1 MNRAPMVSI
10 VIPTRNRRVLLAEA
24 INSILA
30 QTFVMWELIVV
41 DDASE
46 DDTFS
51 YVQQLGHE
59 RVKIIRL
66 EQHAERSAARNIGLD
81 VAQGKFILFLDDDDL
96 LPASGLQA
104 HVDAFRRYPSAIAS
118 IGNMVRFD
126 EHGVQMA
133 SRFVRRRYL
142 RNLWPDILLGWSPV
156 CSRCLFLT
164 AAIKSLNGWN
174 TTYSFGEDHE
184 LWLRLSRRGLVI
196 LIPDTVCLWRVH
208 SGQWRPP
215 KLKVRKLLTKMR
227 HRAVQELH
235 GKERRVAERI
245 FAAREQRRLARD
257 QYHSAKTF
265 QALRAC
271 FKTIRL
277 FPGILQS
284 PLTRP
289 GHLRRMINCL
299 LGGQTVVRP
308 IVQGWQ
314 RLTQKEKIDFSA
326 RSIIRSSDG
335 RTHLK
340 KPYDRLSPFSLQSEE
355 EE

>member
-1 MNRAPMVSI
+1 MNDAPVISI

-30 QTFVMWELIVV
+30 QTFVQWELVVV

-46 DDTFS
+46 DDTFA
-51 YVQQLGHE
+51 YVQQLGDK
-59 RVKIIRL
+59 RVKILRL
-66 EQHAERSAARNIGLD
+66 EQHAERSAARNTGLD

-96 LPASGLQA
+96 LPAAGLQT
-104 HVDAFRRYPSAIAS
+104 HVDAFARYPSAIAS
-118 IGNMVRFD
+118 IGNIVRFD
-126 EHGVQMA
+126 EHGAQM
-133 SRFVRRRYL
+133 SSKFVRRHYL

-164 AAIKSLNGWN
+164 AAIKSLHGWN

-196 LIPDTVCLWRVH
+196 LVPGTVCLWRVH

-215 KLKVRKLLTKMR
+215 KQKVRKLLTKMR
-227 HRAVQELH
+227 QRAVQELD
-235 GKERRVAERI
+235 GKERQVAERI

-271 FKTIRL
+271 FETIRL

-299 LGGQTVVRP
+299 LGGQKIVRP
-308 IVQGWQ
+308 MMQGWQ

-326 RSIIRSSDG
+326 RSIVRSSDG

-340 KPYDRLSPFSLQSEE
+340 KAPGRVAPFSLPSEE
-355 EE
+355 DE